1 MQGGFSI
8 GFEPEAEKTT
18 NNIKATILMA
28 GFTVSPFSGLV
39 LIVVRETGQE
49 PSPGP
54 ERLSKLLFFGNFWNG
69 HDYKWIPS
77 LGKFASQFLPMV
89 KNCVIWAIPAFEL
102 CLVSVLFF

>member
-18 NNIKATILMA
+18 NNIKAAILMVV
-28 GFTVSPFSGLV
+28 FTASPFSGLV

-54 ERLSKLLFFGNFWNG
+54 ERLSKLQFFGNFWNG
-69 HDYKWIPS
+69 HDYKWIPC

>member
-28 GFTVSPFSGLV
+28 VFTVSPFSGLV
-39 LIVVRETGQE
+39 LIVVREAGQE
-49 PSPGP
+49 HSPGP
-54 ERLSKLLFFGNFWNG
+54 ERLSKLHFFGNFWNG
-69 HDYKWIPS
+69 HDYKWIPC

-89 KNCVIWAIPAFEL
+89 KKL
-102 CLVSVLFF
+102 CQVCDSRH

>member
-18 NNIKATILMA
+18 NKIKAAILMVF
-28 GFTVSPFSGLV
+28 FTASPFSSLV

-49 PSPGP
+49 PSPRP
-54 ERLSKLLFFGNFWNG
+54 ERLPKLQFFGNFWNG
-69 HDYKWIPS
+69 HDYKWIPW

-89 KNCVIWAIPAFEL
+89 KKL
-102 CLVSVLFF
+102 CHVRDSSH